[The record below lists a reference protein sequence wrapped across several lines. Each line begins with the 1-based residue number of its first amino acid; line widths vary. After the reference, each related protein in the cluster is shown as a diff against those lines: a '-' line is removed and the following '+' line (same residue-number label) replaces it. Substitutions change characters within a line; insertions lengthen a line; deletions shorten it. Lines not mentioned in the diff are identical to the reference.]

1 MLFNRDA
8 SKALPRYFSIFEG
21 RAEPFYLKAKDFRV
35 EVDLKDDDSRLWRA
49 HSSAVRE
56 FKESKEGKG
65 SVSLLDLK
73 LELAKRIFQECIFC
87 ERRCTVNRMGGKS
100 GHCGVLESKVASEFL
115 HWGEEPELVP
125 SYTIFFSGCTFNC
138 VFCQNWDISQFP
150 DAGVRMSPEKV
161 ARMIESREARNVNWV
176 GGEPTP
182 NLLFI
187 LQVLKE
193 CSANLPQVWNSNM
206 YMSAETMNLLDGVAD
221 LYLADFKY
229 GNDDCAK
236 RLSNVK
242 NYWNTVTRNHKIA
255 NQQCEI
261 IIRHLVM
268 PNHVECCS
276 KPVLKWIADSLE
288 LKRVRVNVM
297 AQYRPQYRAYKYD
310 DLAVGLSGKEFKE
323 AYGFAEDLGLNL
335 VD

>member
-1 MLFNRDA
+1 MLFERNAR
-8 SKALPRYFSIFEG
+8 KTLPRYFSVFNG
-21 RAEPFYLKAKDFRV
+21 KAEPFYLKAKNFF
-35 EVDLKDDDSRLWRA
+35 VDISLKDDDFKLWQA
-49 HSSAVRE
+49 HGNAVKKFRE
-56 FKESKEGKG
+56 GEEGKG

-73 LELAKRIFQECIFC
+73 IEIARRIFQQCVFC
-87 ERRCTVNRMGGKS
+87 ERRCKVNRMGGKS
-100 GHCGVLESKVASEFL
+100 GHCGVLDSKIASEFT

-150 DAGVRMSPEKV
+150 ETGTEMSAEKV
-161 ARMIESREARNVNWV
+161 ARMIERKEARNVNWV

-182 NLLFI
+182 NILYI

-193 CSANLPQVWNSNM
+193 CNANLPQVWNSNM
-206 YMSAETMNLLDGVAD
+206 YMSTETMNLLDVIAD

-229 GNDDCAK
+229 GNNDCAR

-242 NYWNTVTRNHKIA
+242 NYWDTATRNHKIA
-255 NQQCEI
+255 NAQCEM
-261 IIRHLVM
+261 IIRHLVI

-276 KPVLKWIADSLE
+276 KPILKWIAETLD

-297 AQYRPQYRAYKYD
+297 AQYRPEYHAYKHED
-310 DLAVGLSGKEFKE
+310 IAVSLSGKEFRD
-323 AYGFAEDLGLNL
+323 AYRFAENIGLDL